1 MTRRIYRKKAG
12 PNQKI
17 ASITPDIWKL
27 PPYVV
32 ARFGGELTQIML
44 NAAQEYIVEKCL
56 TQVRYSF
63 KKELTV
69 EQQ

>member
-1 MTRRIYRKKAG
+1 MTRRKYYKRPG

-17 ASITPDIWKL
+17 ASTTPDIWKL
-27 PPYVV
+27 PPYVI

-44 NAAQEYIVEKCL
+44 NAAQEYIVAKCL
-56 TQVRYSF
+56 SQIRHNFS
-63 KKELTV
+63 KELMI

>member
-1 MTRRIYRKKAG
+1 MTKRIYHKKSG

-56 TQVRYSF
+56 TQVHHSF
-63 KKELTV
+63 NKELTV
-69 EQQ
+69 EHQ